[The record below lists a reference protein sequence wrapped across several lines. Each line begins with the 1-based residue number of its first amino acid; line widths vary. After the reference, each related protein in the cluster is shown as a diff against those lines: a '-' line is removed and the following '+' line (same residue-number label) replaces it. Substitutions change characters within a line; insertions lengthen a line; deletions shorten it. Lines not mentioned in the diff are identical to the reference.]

1 MTKQD
6 IISEKETTKTD
17 IVNDKSGY
25 FPKGNLNRMEN
36 DKDLLAEIQKIT
48 PENEIEELPLELSTI
63 QNK

>member
-1 MTKQD
+1 MV
-6 IISEKETTKTD
+6 INF
-17 IVNDKSGY
+17 V
-25 FPKGNLNRMEN
+25 MES